1 MRSLA
6 YSLLYLGVMISTC
19 LIQNDTRLWAGKKS
33 AEQKP
38 AESKLSLSR
47 EKNMLYIHG
56 DHIPGVK
63 IPIYYL
69 EAYCR
74 ANSTDTD
81 WVKHTV
87 VKHETQTLS
96 MNEDRTVLKLK
107 CTVADGMTVHHTI
120 TAKDDEVDFQLVAH
134 NPTKQRS
141 EVHWAQPCIR
151 VGDFTGLG
159 KSATDDKY
167 AYIKKSFVFLDGK
180 PALMPTKDWATKA
193 RYIPGQ
199 VWCPINVPRTDVNP
213 RPLSKNVPGNGLIGC
228 YSADNQWIFATA
240 FEPYQELFQGVIRC
254 LHADFRL
261 GGLKPGETKTIRGK
275 VYIVPADMDALVKRY
290 ERDFPEHTEHNK

>member
-1 MRSLA
+1 MKSLA
-6 YSLLYLGVMISTC
+6 YPLLFTGIIIGACFVPSDPQLWANEKTTKK
-19 LIQNDTRLWAGKKS
+19 QPANTRLT
-33 AEQKP
+33 
-38 AESKLSLSR
+38 LTR

-56 DHIPGVK
+56 DHIPGGK

-74 ANSTDTD
+74 ANSTDAD
-81 WVKHTV
+81 WGKHTV
-87 VKHETQTLS
+87 IKHETQTLS
-96 MNEDRTVLKLK
+96 MNEDQTVLKLK
-107 CTVADGMTVHHTI
+107 CTVADGVTVHHTI
-120 TAKDDEVDFQLVAH
+120 TAKADEVDFHLVAH

-141 EVHWAQPCIR
+141 EAHWAQPCIR

-159 KSATDDKY
+159 KDKTDDKY
-167 AYIKKSFVFLDGK
+167 AYIKKSFIFLDGK
-180 PALMPTKDWATKA
+180 PATMPTRNWAMKA

-199 VWCPINVPRTDVNP
+199 VWCPKTVPRTDVNP
-213 RPLSKNVPGNGLIGC
+213 RPLSKEVPSNGLIGC
-228 YSADNQWIFATA
+228 YSADDRWIFATA

-275 VYIVPADMDALVKRY
+275 VYIVPADMKALVKRY
-290 ERDFPEHTEHNK
+290 ERDFPEHAKQN